1 MASARSLRQ
10 NPFRPGTASHAQ
22 VREGILKRRVT
33 LARANA
39 ARATTPETRRRMMQR
54 ASAAQRAL
62 RVIETRQEYRSRLR
76 EHERTVFNG
85 LSLSGQDRLLRVSQ
99 DFPEGIPSELPDP
112 FAGTKR
118 SETWRLYYATRA
130 GIRQRAIA

>member
-1 MASARSLRQ
+1 MTKGR
-10 NPFRPGTASHAQ
+10 NPYRPGTAPYAQ
-22 VREGILKRRVT
+22 LRAATLKRRAA
-33 LARANA
+33 LAGATA
-39 ARATTPETRRRMMQR
+39 ARAKTPETRRRAKQR

-62 RVIETRQEYRSRLR
+62 RAINTRQEFRSRLH
-76 EHERTVFNG
+76 EPERTAFDG
-85 LSLSGQDRLLRVSQ
+85 LSLTGQDRLLRVSQ

-130 GIRQRAIA
+130 GIRQRAVA

>member
-1 MASARSLRQ
+1 MASASSQR
-10 NPFRPGTASHAQ
+10 NPYRPGTASHAQ
-22 VREGILKRRVT
+22 VREAMLKRRAT

-39 ARATTPETRRRMMQR
+39 VRAVTPEARRRMKQR

-62 RVIETRQEYRSRLR
+62 RAIETRQEFRSRLR
-76 EHERTVFNG
+76 EPERTVFNG
-85 LSLSGQDRLLRVSQ
+85 LSLSSQDRLLRVSQ

-112 FAGTKR
+112 FAGAKR

-130 GIRQRAIA
+130 GMRQRALA

>member
-1 MASARSLRQ
+1 ML
-10 NPFRPGTASHAQ
+10 
-22 VREGILKRRVT
+22 
-33 LARANA
+33 
-39 ARATTPETRRRMMQR
+39 QR
-54 ASAAQRAL
+54 ASAAKRAL
-62 RVIETRQEYRSRLR
+62 RAIKARQEFRSRLR
-76 EHERTVFNG
+76 EPERTVFNG

-112 FAGTKR
+112 FAGAAKR